1 MTDNYVKFI
10 SEQVHKEKVRGL
22 TDVAIAEAHDH
33 VSKTFTNHPDH
44 GAVDHDV
51 DDHEFA
57 KDIMKRHGADVKVN
71 RKDKN
76 GKPVHAGG
84 YVTHVTYSGPKASVA
99 SASREHREVAKEMR
113 DEAN

>member
-1 MTDNYVKFI
+1 MSVDKYVKFI
-10 SEQVHKEKVRGL
+10 SEQQKSMVNAGL
-22 TDVAIAEAHDH
+22 AEAHDH
-33 VSKTFTNHPDH
+33 VTKTFTNHEDH

-57 KDIMKRHGADVKVN
+57 KMIMKRHGADVKVH

-76 GKPVHAGG
+76 GKPVHTGG

-99 SASREHREVAKEMR
+99 SASREHEEVAKEMR